1 MTLETDLGP
10 AALAYRAEVREWLR
24 GHAPA
29 ELNGV
34 DIDDATPK
42 TPEQACHLAQWAE
55 DVHRAGYMC
64 VTWPA
69 EYGGRGLTRLES
81 AILDE
86 EFARAGAPRMTRGVG
101 EWLVAPAIL
110 AWGTPEQKAYFLP
123 RIAAGTDRYCQGFSE
138 PDSGSDLASLKTAG
152 RVDGNELVISG
163 QKVWTSGAERANMLF
178 CLCRTDPQ
186 APRHRGISYVLVP
199 MHTADGASNGIE
211 LRPIRQMDGDADFTA
226 TFLDA
231 ARAPL
236 ENVIGG
242 LNNGWRVTM
251 TTLGS
256 ERAGSSST
264 QHIPFARQ
272 FWAAV
277 AIARDRGLAQ
287 DALVR
292 QELAWAFTHVEIMR
306 YQGLAAFSDAVAG
319 REPGARASIG
329 KMFWSEYSQR
339 FLDRVANLRGPQAT
353 LLPDQPPG
361 SYEPDDWTLALLR
374 SRGSTIWGG
383 TAEIQRNIVGERLLG
398 LPRDS

>member
-1 MTLETDLGP
+1 
-10 AALAYRAEVREWLR
+10 
-24 GHAPA
+24 
-29 ELNGV
+29 
-34 DIDDATPK
+34 
-42 TPEQACHLAQWAE
+42 
-55 DVHRAGYMC
+55 MC

-69 EYGGRGLTRLES
+69 EYGGRGLSRLES

-226 TFLDA
+226 TFLDD

-264 QHIPFARQ
+264 QHIPFTRQ

-277 AIARDRGLAQ
+277 AIARDRGLDK

-306 YQGLAAFSDAVAG
+306 YQGMAAFSDAVAAG
-319 REPGARASIG
+319 SREPARRSARCSG
-329 KMFWSEYSQR
+329 RNTRSGSSTESPTCAAR
-339 FLDRVANLRGPQAT
+339 R
-353 LLPDQPPG
+353 PP
-361 SYEPDDWTLALLR
+361 A
-374 SRGSTIWGG
+374 
-383 TAEIQRNIVGERLLG
+383 
-398 LPRDS
+398 PRPAGR

>member
-1 MTLETDLGP
+1 VSLQIDLGP
-10 AALAYRAEVREWLR
+10 DALAYRAHVRDWLSA
-24 GHAPA
+24 HAPA

-34 DIDDATPK
+34 DVDAA
-42 TPEQACHLAQWAE
+42 TPEQARRLAQWAE
-55 DVHRAGYMC
+55 EIYRAGYAC
-64 VTWPA
+64 VTWPV
-69 EYGGRGLTRLES
+69 EYGGRGLSRVES
-81 AILDE
+81 AVLDE
-86 EFARAGAPRMTRGVG
+86 EFARAGVPRVTRGVG

-110 AWGTPEQKAYFLP
+110 QWGTPGQKAYFLP
-123 RIAAGTDRYCQGFSE
+123 RIADGTDRYCQGFSE
-138 PDSGSDLASLKTAG
+138 PDSGSDLASLRTTG
-152 RVDGNELVISG
+152 RVEGNELVING

-178 CLCRTDPQ
+178 CLCRTDPE

-199 MHTADGASNGIE
+199 MRTADGASNGIE
-211 LRPIRQMDGDADFTA
+211 LRPIRQIDGDADFTA
-226 TFLDA
+226 TFLDD

-236 ENVIGG
+236 ANVIGG

-251 TTLGS
+251 TTLSS

-277 AIARDRGLAQ
+277 DIARDRGLAG
-287 DALVR
+287 DARVR

-306 YQGLAAFSDAVAG
+306 YQGLAAFGDAVAG
-319 REPGARASIG
+319 REAGPRASIQ

-339 FLDRVANLRGPQAT
+339 FLDRVANLRGSHAM
-353 LLPDQPPG
+353 LLPDQPAD

-374 SRGSTIWGG
+374 SRATTIWGG
-383 TAEIQRNIVGERLLG
+383 TAEVQRNIVAERLLG

>member
-1 MTLETDLGP
+1 VTNQTDLGP
-10 AALAYRAEVREWLR
+10 AARAYRAEVREWLCA
-24 GHAPA
+24 HAPA

-34 DIDDATPK
+34 DVDDA
-42 TPEQACHLAQWAE
+42 TPEQACRLARWAE
-55 DVHRAGYMC
+55 DIHQAGYMC

-69 EYGGRGLTRLES
+69 EYGGRGLSRLES
-81 AILDE
+81 SILDE
-86 EFARAGAPRMTRGVG
+86 EFARAGLPRMTRGVG

-110 AWGTPEQKAYFLP
+110 QWGTPEQKAYFLP
-123 RIAAGTDRYCQGFSE
+123 RIADGTDRYCQGFSE
-138 PDSGSDLASLKTAG
+138 PDAGSDLAGLKTVG
-152 RVDGNELVISG
+152 QVDGGELVISG

-199 MHTADGASNGIE
+199 MRTAQGASNGIE
-211 LRPIRQMDGDADFTA
+211 LRPIRQLDGDADFTA
-226 TFLDA
+226 TFRDE

-236 ENVIGG
+236 GNVIGG

-256 ERAGSSST
+256 ERAGSSPT
-264 QHIPFARQ
+264 HHLPFTRQ

-277 AIARDRGLAQ
+277 AIARDRGLIQ
-287 DALVR
+287 DARVR

-306 YQGLAAFSDAVAG
+306 YQGLAAFGDAVAG
-319 REPGARASIG
+319 REPGARASIS
-329 KMFWSEYSQR
+329 KIFWSEYSQR
-339 FLDRVANLRGPQAT
+339 FLDRVANVRGPQAM
-353 LLPDQPPG
+353 LLPDQPAD

-374 SRGSTIWGG
+374 SLSSTIWGG

-398 LPRDS
+398 LPRGS